1 MISTMRPV
9 LIAMLAA
16 SSLPGAAAFL
26 PATPSL
32 ASSTRPAAAATA
44 HPAGALALRCSEKR
58 MERRAFGGLF
68 AAGIGALAVPA
79 RGAWAGESAMRKL
92 MPSEAELVSYEAA
105 AGGVLFKDVAPG
117 VGTAVKAGDKLRM
130 LLTMFLSDGT
140 MVTRTEGIEVK
151 VALGSKDLPAG
162 LLDGLVGMKVGGQRI
177 VKFPAEVGFTSEYR
191 AAAVA
196 VVKGCGNGVC
206 KLDAEPVV
214 AMVKLAGY
222 EKKECQGSKDSI
234 SADASQFFTKGEVRV
249 TIGNEACPEGNTEIT
264 EARIK
269 MRSMVENLKAS
280 GKIDT
285 SRQEGFAGVVPKMNK
300 Q

>member
-1 MISTMRPV
+1 
-9 LIAMLAA
+9 
-16 SSLPGAAAFL
+16 
-26 PATPSL
+26 
-32 ASSTRPAAAATA
+32 
-44 HPAGALALRCSEKR
+44 

-177 VKFPAEVGFTSEYR
+177 VKFPAEVGFTADYR
-191 AAAVA
+191 AAAGAIVQ
-196 VVKGCGNGVC
+196 GCGNEVC

-214 AMVKLAGY
+214 AMVKLVGY
-222 EKKECQGSKDSI
+222 EKKECQGI
-234 SADASQFFTKGEVRV
+234 V
-249 TIGNEACPEGNTEIT
+249 TIGACPEGNTEVT

-269 MRSMVENLKAS
+269 TKSMVDKLKAS
-280 GKIDT
+280 GKIQTGPTRGYQTDYRDRT
-285 SRQEGFAGVVPKMNK
+285 PQMD
-300 Q
+300 